1 MAATT
6 LALKKMDE
14 ALLAKKEVVD
24 IVERR
29 VFGAVGLVLERR
41 KTALHASPAQ
51 IVVVVEDLLKVHTT
65 GLQT

>member
-1 MAATT
+1 
-6 LALKKMDE
+6 MDAVE
-14 ALLAKKEVVD
+14 KDEFG

-51 IVVVVEDLLKVHTT
+51 IVVVVEDLLKVNTT

>member
-6 LALKKMDE
+6 LALKKMDAVE
-14 ALLAKKEVVD
+14 KDEFG

-29 VFGAVGLVLERR
+29 VFGAVGLVPERR